1 MIRIRTLG
9 GLSILSADG
18 SAIAGAAAQP
28 RRMAVLA
35 LLARAAERGIAREK
49 VLALLWPDADDERGP
64 RTMAQALYALRKDLG
79 SDDAITGQRELGLN
93 PSLVS
98 SDVTEFAAAVARGD
112 HERAA
117 SLYNGPFLDGFRLP
131 GAEEFNR
138 WAETERATLAQD
150 HARILESLARAA
162 VAEGRNTVAV
172 TWWNR
177 LAALDPLNARVA
189 VGLMEA
195 LAAAGDRAGAIRH
208 AHVYELLIQEELDLP
223 ADKQVTALAQ
233 RLRDQSKTGPL
244 PRDAKPVEAPSTRAV
259 ELEPGRAPELK
270 QDDASISHR
279 PARAASRLSRSAIA
293 GIAVVALGIAIA
305 LVTTLRVG
313 GRSANTPAVNPGT
326 MIAIGRIASYGA
338 DSTTTALTGAV
349 SDLLA
354 TSLARLPGVRLV
366 THARMLELVR
376 SADTS
381 GAALV
386 DAARQAGASDVI
398 DGVLYA
404 RPGGLLRL
412 DLRRVDLSS
421 GAVRDAH
428 TVEGRDLFALV
439 DSGTA
444 QLSGGFGTSAPRGSV
459 SDVTTRSV
467 AAYTIYAEGVRAYY
481 AGDNRTA
488 LRLFDHALAE
498 DSLFALAAYHGALA
512 ASRAEPDSWVVRMDR
527 ARRLATHAPDR
538 ERLIIT
544 ADWAL
549 RTSSPTLGP
558 AADTLTERYPN
569 EVEGHLY
576 SGIVRVL
583 GGDFLRAIEPL
594 EVAVRLDSIVP
605 QSARGGC
612 VTCEA
617 FPWLVTAYESADS
630 GAAAERVARRWL
642 SVQPG
647 SWPATQALLS
657 VLGHLDRVQEADS
670 ILRVSV
676 PSDAEYDVVLENRLT
691 LLLRARDY
699 DGLDRLLRDELRGGT
714 PRRQANAWWWTA
726 YSLREQGRFKEALA
740 AARQLRRFPERGR
753 RQGEV
758 QQTSIMDALILLESG
773 QAASATA
780 LFDSIAHIGTSTM
793 TASERARFA
802 SWSLVHRADAQ
813 AAAGHAEGLSGTADS
828 IQSAAQ
834 SSVFARDRRL
844 DHHVRGLL
852 LVSRGR
858 DDEAIREFEAAL
870 YSLPL
875 GYTRTNYELARL
887 YLRNRR
893 PKDAV
898 HVLQGA
904 LRGGLDG
911 SNLYA
916 NRTQIHE
923 LLAQAWDSAG
933 KADSAVAH
941 YAIVA
946 DAWSKADAGVRV
958 RAESARSRS
967 APLRR

>member
-9 GLSILSADG
+9 GLSILSAEG
-18 SAIAGAAAQP
+18 SAVAGAAAQP

-35 LLARAAERGIAREK
+35 LLARAGERGIAREK
-49 VLALLWPDADDERGP
+49 MLTLLWPDADDERGP

-93 PSLVS
+93 ASLVS
-98 SDVTEFAAAVARGD
+98 SDVTEFAAAIARGD

-117 SLYNGPFLDGFRLP
+117 TLYSGPFLDGFRLP

-138 WAETERATLAQD
+138 WVETERAALAQD
-150 HARILESLARAA
+150 HSRTLESLARAA
-162 VAEGRNTVAV
+162 FAAGRNTDAV

-208 AHVYELLIQEELDLP
+208 AHVYELLVQEELDLP

-233 RLRDQSKTGPL
+233 RLRDESTTAL
-244 PRDAKPVEAPSTRAV
+244 AARVAKPAEVPSAPAV
-259 ELEPGRAPELK
+259 ALEPDRAPESK
-270 QDDASISHR
+270 QDDANISQR
-279 PARAASRLSRSAIA
+279 SARAPSRVSPRAIVGVSVA
-293 GIAVVALGIAIA
+293 ALGLAVV
-305 LVTTLRVG
+305 LVATLRVRG
-313 GRSANTPAVNPGT
+313 GSANSPPTNPSTAV
-326 MIAIGRIASYGA
+326 AIGRIASYGT
-338 DSTTTALTGAV
+338 DSATTALTGAV

-376 SADTS
+376 STDTS
-381 GAALV
+381 AAALV

-421 GAVRDAH
+421 GAVRDVH

-444 QLSGGFGTSAPRGSV
+444 QLSGGLGTLAPRGSV

-467 AAYTIYAEGVRAYY
+467 AAYTMYAEGVRAYY
-481 AGDNRTA
+481 GGDNRSA

-512 ASRAEPDSWVVRMDR
+512 ASRAEPDTWIVRMDR
-527 ARRLATHAPDR
+527 ARRLATRAPDR

-558 AADTLTERYPN
+558 AADTLTQRYPN

-583 GGDFLRAIEPL
+583 GGDFLQAIEPL
-594 EVAVRLDSIVP
+594 ERAVRLDSLRP
-605 QSARGGC
+605 RGTGSGC

-642 SVQPG
+642 RVQAG

-657 VLGHLDRVQEADS
+657 VLGHLDRVQQADS
-670 ILRVSV
+670 ILRGSI
-676 PSDAEYDVVLENRLT
+676 PTDAEYDVVLENRLA

-699 DGLDRLLRDELRGGT
+699 EGLDHLLHDELRGGT

-740 AARQLRRFPERGR
+740 AAHQLRRFPERGR
-753 RQGEV
+753 GQGDV

-773 QAASATA
+773 QAASAMA
-780 LFDSIAHIGTSTM
+780 LFDSIAHIGAPTM
-793 TASERARFA
+793 TASERARFV
-802 SWSLVHRADAQ
+802 SWALVHRADAQ
-813 AAAGHAEGLSGTADS
+813 AAAGRAEGLSGVADS

-834 SSVFARDRRL
+834 SSVLARDRRL
-844 DHHVRGLL
+844 NHHVRGLL
-852 LVSRGR
+852 FASEGR
-858 DDEAIREFEAAL
+858 DDDAIREFESAL

-887 YLRNRR
+887 YLRKGRAR
-893 PKDAV
+893 DAV

-911 SNLYA
+911 SNLYM
-916 NRTQIHE
+916 NRTQLHE

-933 KADSAVAH
+933 KTDSAVVH

-946 DAWSKADAGVRV
+946 GVWGKADAGTRV

-967 APLRR
+967 AALQR